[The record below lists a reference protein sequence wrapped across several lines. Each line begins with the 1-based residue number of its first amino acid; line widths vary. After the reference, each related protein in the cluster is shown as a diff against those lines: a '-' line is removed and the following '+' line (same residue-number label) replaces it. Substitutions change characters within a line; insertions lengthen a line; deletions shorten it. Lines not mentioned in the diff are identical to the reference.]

1 MLVQHFLVHF
11 QDCLH
16 VTLLPPLPSACFC
29 SLDSCSCPCY
39 LHKSALLAAVLMTA
53 LVHCSHIL
61 RHVLLQKSAVL
72 VAVPLRC
79 SCDRLWSP
87 FLFLFFSTSRAV
99 GMCRHVP
106 PCQPTLTMT
115 TPAPNAKLLLL
126 SGPWL
131 DSKLTPS
138 LASVVS
144 TPSHSGAT
152 PPPLWASCWLPNV
165 VSHGSPSNWMGLY
178 FK

>member
-16 VTLLPPLPSACFC
+16 VTLLPLLPSACFC

-61 RHVLLQKSAVL
+61 RHVLLQKSSVL
-72 VAVPLRC
+72 AAVPLRC

-87 FLFLFFSTSRAV
+87 FLFFFFFLYKQSSWNVLTCASMSTNIDNDNPCTECKAAPAV
-99 GMCRHVP
+99 RSVAGLQAHTQLGFCGVYA
-106 PCQPTLTMT
+106 LTQRCNSST
-115 TPAPNAKLLLL
+115 T
-126 SGPWL
+126 
-131 DSKLTPS
+131 
-138 LASVVS
+138 
-144 TPSHSGAT
+144 
-152 PPPLWASCWLPNV
+152 
-165 VSHGSPSNWMGLY
+165 MGIMLVAECS
-178 FK
+178 